1 MVLYSFDENVAAH
14 TSDSLP
20 AVPART
26 PVSCGAAAFKAES
39 AARGAGEAPACGAG
53 DAPAQRAWSTAE
65 LTALRERH
73 CGANVALNYR
83 KAPLHLVKGRAQFL
97 YDAEG
102 AEHLDCVNN
111 VCHVGHCHPDVV
123 AAACEQIGALN
134 TNARYLSAP
143 LLEYAQQLTATLPG
157 LLRVVYWTNSGS
169 EANDLAL
176 RLARAHTKRRGVLCV
191 GGAYHGHVSTM
202 IDASPYKFERESGG
216 QRCGA
221 ANIVAAVTRLTR
233 APGPS
238 APGCARRP
246 FQTCI
251 QGCTVAR
258 LTTRR
263 WAQLTPPRCLASWRH
278 LGGKRSTRRHAA
290 PR

>member
-1 MVLYSFDENVAAH
+1 MVLYSRDENVVAAH

-20 AVPART
+20 AAPART
-26 PVSCGAAAFKAES
+26 SSSCGAGAAELVPS
-39 AARGAGEAPACGAG
+39 VRHAGDAPACAAG
-53 DAPAQRAWSTAE
+53 DAPAQRVWSTAE

-97 YDAEG
+97 YDADG
-102 AEHLDCVNN
+102 AEYLDCVNN
-111 VCHVGHCHPDVV
+111 VCHVGHCQPEVV

-157 LLRVVYWTNSGS
+157 QLRVVYWTNSGS

-191 GGAYHGHVSTM
+191 GGAYHGHVSSM

-216 QRCGA
+216 QRC
-221 ANIVAAVTRLTR
+221 
-233 APGPS
+233 APAGLVQRMSAWEPS
-238 APGCARRP
+238 PCA
-246 FQTCI
+246 QT
-251 QGCTVAR
+251 ADSS
-258 LTTRR
+258 
-263 WAQLTPPRCLASWRH
+263 RCML
-278 LGGKRSTRRHAA
+278 
-290 PR
+290 